1 MPSKDTERQ
10 ETVNTTRDREPNRR
24 NTTQQQGGSSRTRQ
38 QQQQPGTPAPGGGEP
53 DVQENQRDRESSAG
67 VPRQS
72 QDDVERG
79 GSGGDLP
86 M

>member
-1 MPSKDTERQ
+1 MRQQDTEHQ
-10 ETVNTTRDREPNRR
+10 GTVGTTRDLEPNR
-24 NTTQQQGGSSRTRQ
+24 NTTQQQGGPSRTRQ
-38 QQQQPGTPAPGGGEP
+38 QQQQRGTPAPGSGEP
-53 DVQENQRDRESSAG
+53 DVQENQRDRESSTG

-72 QDDVERG
+72 QGDVERG